1 VRQLLLMLVKL
12 LLLRILLLL
21 LLLFCLYVQ
30 GWRHLW
36 GWHRRV

>member
-1 VRQLLLMLVKL
+1 VCQLLLMLVKL
-12 LLLRILLLL
+12 LLLRILLL

-36 GWHRRV
+36 GWHRGV